1 MLKIVFCHH
10 LSEYSCKECL
20 VIYYLCT
27 VDIDHEEIIESPDDD
42 AYFKLCCK
50 HIEAWQDDID

>member
-27 VDIDHEEIIESPDDD
+27 VDIYHEEILFIYLARDTCILQ
-42 AYFKLCCK
+42 AF
-50 HIEAWQDDID
+50 Q